1 MNKNKKCVFLVLL
14 AAAVV
19 SPLTFSECNKGLGE
33 PVDGALDK
41 DTSYAMGMFFA
52 SQFSLPG
59 IHYDYQ
65 ALAEGFK
72 AFTEAEETRFS
83 MEEAMEKINAG
94 IAPYISQYNEEQA
107 EIGRQE
113 AGANLAEGE
122 AFLSENG
129 RKGSV
134 VTTSS
139 GLQYEVITEGSGVK
153 PGPDDM
159 VRVNYEGTLLDGTV
173 FDSSYERGAPV
184 EFPLNGVISGWT
196 EGLQLMSEGSEYRFF
211 IPANLAYGE
220 GGNQGIP
227 PNSALIFRVELLSVI
242 K

>member
-1 MNKNKKCVFLVLL
+1 MYL
-14 AAAVV
+14 
-19 SPLTFSECNKGLGE
+19 
-33 PVDGALDK
+33 
-41 DTSYAMGMFFA
+41 A
-52 SQFSLPG
+52 SQFHLPG

-65 ALAEGFK
+65 SFAEGFK

-83 MEEAMEKINAG
+83 MEEAMEKINTG
-94 IAPYISQYNEEQA
+94 IAPYVSRYNEEQA

-113 AGANLAEGE
+113 AETNLAEGE

-129 RKGSV
+129 RKLG
-134 VTTSS
+134 VTTTTS
-139 GLQYEVITEGSGVK
+139 GLQYEVITEGSGIK
-153 PGPDDM
+153 PGPADT
-159 VRVNYEGTLLDGTV
+159 VRVMYEGTLLDGTV
-173 FDSSYERGAPV
+173 FDSSYARGTPV
-184 EFPLNGVISGWT
+184 EFPVNGVINGWI

-220 GGNQGIP
+220 SGNQAIP